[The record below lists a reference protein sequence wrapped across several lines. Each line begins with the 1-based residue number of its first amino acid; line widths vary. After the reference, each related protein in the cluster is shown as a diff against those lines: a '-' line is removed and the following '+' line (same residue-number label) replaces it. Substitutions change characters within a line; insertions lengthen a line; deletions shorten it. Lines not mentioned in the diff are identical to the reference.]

1 MFCQILLSQAL
12 LAPLSPP
19 VLTQVDSYFARS
31 FDWVRKA
38 MLLYHDEMLLVCG
51 WCGHCVISKA
61 FALVATTDPNG
72 YTESCA
78 LDTGTSDT
86 DESIVGKCHLA
97 SI

>member
-1 MFCQILLSQAL
+1 MIPGNDERSE
-12 LAPLSPP
+12 
-19 VLTQVDSYFARS
+19 YFH
-31 FDWVRKA
+31 RKA
-38 MLLYHDEMLLVCG
+38 SNGRSNVNGSGITTCCAKFFYHKLFLRL
-51 WCGHCVISKA
+51 KA

-86 DESIVGKCHLA
+86 DESLVGKCHLA